1 MGGFKCKIDYLESL
15 AVTRFSKKLIAPTYL
30 EIMTQQLSPILQNL
44 RHQMEILYQ
53 DRLHS
58 LILFGSQ
65 ARGDANIDS
74 DIDVLIVLKDDID
87 SWTEIKR
94 TGGIISQICL
104 DNSILVSSLFVS
116 IKQFITQ
123 DTALFRNIKKEGKYI

>member
-1 MGGFKCKIDYLESL
+1 
-15 AVTRFSKKLIAPTYL
+15 
-30 EIMTQQLSPILQNL
+30 MTQQLSPILKNL
-44 RHQMEILYQ
+44 RYQMEILYQ
-53 DRLHS
+53 DRLDS
-58 LILFGSQ
+58 MILFGSQ
-65 ARGDANIDS
+65 ARGDANVDS
-74 DIDVLIVLKDDID
+74 DIDILIVLKDDID

-116 IKQFITQ
+116 VKQFINQ

>member
-1 MGGFKCKIDYLESL
+1 
-15 AVTRFSKKLIAPTYL
+15 
-30 EIMTQQLSPILQNL
+30 MTQQLSPILKNL
-44 RHQMEILYQ
+44 RYQMEILYQ
-53 DRLHS
+53 DRLDS

-74 DIDVLIVLKDDID
+74 DIDILIVLKDDID

-104 DNSILVSSLFVS
+104 DNSILVSSFFVS
-116 IKQFITQ
+116 AKQFITQ
-123 DTALFRNIKKEGKYI
+123 DTALFRNIKKEEKYI

>member
-1 MGGFKCKIDYLESL
+1 M
-15 AVTRFSKKLIAPTYL
+15 P
-30 EIMTQQLSPILQNL
+30 QQLSPILKNL

-65 ARGDANIDS
+65 ARGDANVDS
-74 DIDVLIVLKDDID
+74 DIDILIILKDDTD

-116 IKQFITQ
+116 AKQFITQ
-123 DTALFRNIKKEGKYI
+123 DTALFRNIKKEGKHI

>member
-1 MGGFKCKIDYLESL
+1 
-15 AVTRFSKKLIAPTYL
+15 
-30 EIMTQQLSPILQNL
+30 MTQQLSPILKKL

-65 ARGDANIDS
+65 ARGDANADS
-74 DIDVLIVLKDDID
+74 DIDILIVLKDDID

-94 TGGIISQICL
+94 IGGIISQICL
-104 DNSILVSSLFVS
+104 DNGILVSSLFVW
-116 IKQFITQ
+116 
-123 DTALFRNIKKEGKYI
+123 

>member
-1 MGGFKCKIDYLESL
+1 
-15 AVTRFSKKLIAPTYL
+15 
-30 EIMTQQLSPILQNL
+30 MTQQLSPILKKL
-44 RHQMEILYQ
+44 RYQMEILYQ
-53 DRLHS
+53 DRLDS
-58 LILFGSQ
+58 IILFGSQ
-65 ARGDANIDS
+65 ARGDANVDS
-74 DIDVLIVLKDDID
+74 DIDILIVLKDDID

-104 DNSILVSSLFVS
+104 DNSILINSLFVS

>member
-1 MGGFKCKIDYLESL
+1 
-15 AVTRFSKKLIAPTYL
+15 
-30 EIMTQQLSPILQNL
+30 MTQQLSPILQNL
-44 RHQMEILYQ
+44 RHQMETLYQ
-53 DRLHS
+53 DRLDS

-65 ARGDANIDS
+65 ARGDAKIDS
-74 DIDVLIVLKDDID
+74 DIDILIVLKDEID

-116 IKQFITQ
+116 VKQFITQ

>member
-1 MGGFKCKIDYLESL
+1 
-15 AVTRFSKKLIAPTYL
+15 
-30 EIMTQQLSPILQNL
+30 MTQQLSPILQNL

-53 DRLHS
+53 DRLDS

-65 ARGDANIDS
+65 ARGDANVDS
-74 DIDVLIVLKDDID
+74 DIDILIMLKDDID

-116 IKQFITQ
+116 VKQFITQ
-123 DTALFRNIKKEGKYI
+123 DTAALLGLRG

>member
-1 MGGFKCKIDYLESL
+1 
-15 AVTRFSKKLIAPTYL
+15 
-30 EIMTQQLSPILQNL
+30 MTQQLSPILQNL

-53 DRLHS
+53 DRLDS

-65 ARGDANIDS
+65 ARGDANVDS
-74 DIDVLIVLKDDID
+74 DIDILVVLKDDID

-104 DNSILVSSLFVS
+104 DNSILVSGLFVS
-116 IKQFITQ
+116 VKQFINQ

>member
-1 MGGFKCKIDYLESL
+1 
-15 AVTRFSKKLIAPTYL
+15 
-30 EIMTQQLSPILQNL
+30 MTQQPSSILQNL

-53 DRLHS
+53 DRLDS

-65 ARGDANIDS
+65 ARGDANVDS
-74 DIDVLIVLKDDID
+74 DIDLLIVLKDEID

-104 DNSILVSSLFVS
+104 DNSILVSSVFISV
-116 IKQFITQ
+116 KQFITQ

>member
-1 MGGFKCKIDYLESL
+1 
-15 AVTRFSKKLIAPTYL
+15 
-30 EIMTQQLSPILQNL
+30 MTQQLSAILQNL

-65 ARGDANIDS
+65 ARGDANLDS
-74 DIDVLIVLKDDID
+74 DIDILIVLKDDID

-104 DNSILVSSLFVS
+104 DNSILVTSLFVS
-116 IKQFITQ
+116 VKQFITQ